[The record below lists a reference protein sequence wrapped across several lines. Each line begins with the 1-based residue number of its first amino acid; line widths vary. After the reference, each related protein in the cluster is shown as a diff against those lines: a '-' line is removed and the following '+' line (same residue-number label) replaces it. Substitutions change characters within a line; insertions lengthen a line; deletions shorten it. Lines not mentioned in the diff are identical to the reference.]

1 MKHKYQYLTYKE
13 RAQIYDIEYT
23 ECSDQQFLKYFINEA
38 HNILEVPCGTG
49 RNINLY
55 EGKRACFV
63 DKESEMIERIKTKIL
78 DLDRFSFLCGDICDF
93 RISNKFDLIII
104 PREAFQLLVDEKKAE
119 QALRN
124 LRLHLKN
131 SGKMIIDL
139 YRFGSL
145 DYNNQAP
152 IYYHHEINEGRFI
165 LNWSRRSGDTLIKRF
180 SMHELN
186 GRVLKVTYKYDL
198 LKEGHN
204 IKYSQILLKNYDYN
218 NFLGL
223 IMRSGLRVKETF
235 GDYNFSHYTE
245 KDNRMIFII
254 EKGE

>member
-1 MKHKYQYLTYKE
+1 
-13 RAQIYDIEYT
+13 
-23 ECSDQQFLKYFINEA
+23 
-38 HNILEVPCGTG
+38 
-49 RNINLY
+49 
-55 EGKRACFV
+55 
-63 DKESEMIERIKTKIL
+63 MIERIKTKIL

-131 SGKMIIDL
+131 
-139 YRFGSL
+139 
-145 DYNNQAP
+145 
-152 IYYHHEINEGRFI
+152 
-165 LNWSRRSGDTLIKRF
+165 
-180 SMHELN
+180 
-186 GRVLKVTYKYDL
+186 
-198 LKEGHN
+198 
-204 IKYSQILLKNYDYN
+204 YDYN